1 MKINE
6 VDKATDHKQR
16 LEQRQREE
24 ARDRK
29 ERGVA
34 WETKNFHEVGEHW
47 VYDRPLQ
54 KRLRN
59 PSPVSSGSHTPS
71 S

>member
-34 WETKNFHEVGEHW
+34 WETKVVGLVIKVTKVGRACYQGNEG
-47 VYDRPLQ
+47 RRGLLS
-54 KRLRN
+54 R
-59 PSPVSSGSHTPS
+59 
-71 S
+71 